1 MVVSGSRGRFEP
13 WGDVLAAHKGGQPPW
28 EAVSGPWVWAL
39 SQGVKLRVAWGRRGA
54 LVQPRLLQGGS
65 GENRA
70 APNLPCFSRRVG
82 WICFRIWLHSLAA
95 DLGRWRS
102 NADLPRPAGDPGVR
116 EPAPCC
122 PATAGARYTAML
134 SPGPARPPGSVDGR
148 PAQRGWVAASCLRSR
163 ASFCSHRPPEPSP
176 TLCCLVSVWLH
187 LPTSLPASFSERM
200 KLWSAP
206 RDEWDVGPAK
216 AGAPRHAS
224 LHVGA
229 TGQSLLCW
237 ARPR

>member
-28 EAVSGPWVWAL
+28 EAVSGPWVWAR

-102 NADLPRPAGDPGVR
+102 DADLPRPAGDPGVR

-134 SPGPARPPGSVDGR
+134 SPGPARPPRLS
-148 PAQRGWVAASCLRSR
+148 GWETSAAR
-163 ASFCSHRPPEPSP
+163 
-176 TLCCLVSVWLH
+176 
-187 LPTSLPASFSERM
+187 
-200 KLWSAP
+200 
-206 RDEWDVGPAK
+206 VG
-216 AGAPRHAS
+216 G
-224 LHVGA
+224 G
-229 TGQSLLCW
+229 LLSQV
-237 ARPR
+237 P